1 MTVGAD
7 MDGFE
12 NANLLAVAWWMLG
25 GGVLAFAFGLGA
37 AVAARQAYLTKDG
50 LWRRFV
56 LQASLFILFAII
68 LILKALFNP
77 RILL

>member
-1 MTVGAD
+1 MKVCAD

-12 NANLLAVAWWMLG
+12 NANLLAISWLG
-25 GGVLAFAFGLGA
+25 LGVGVLVLAFGVCF

>member
-50 LWRRFV
+50 RWPRFV
-56 LQASLFILFAII
+56 HKPHYLSSLGFF
-68 LILKALFNP
+68 
-77 RILL
+77 